1 MTNTVDIRQATKLEL
16 LEEKLSLLLKIKD
29 LTAAADISG
38 SDAEERYITLISR
51 REAIIKQVRALDARL
66 AGYAPENGEH
76 KLLGLIR
83 ETSERILE
91 MDSEISRRVP
101 GMMQGIKKRIKQ
113 VKDGRVINRA
123 YHTEM
128 YGIVAGSSFNHKQ

>member
-29 LTAAADISG
+29 LTAASDISG
-38 SDAEERYITLISR
+38 NDAEERYITLISR
-51 REAIIKQVRALDARL
+51 REAIIKQIRALDTRL
-66 AGYAPENGEH
+66 AVYASEIGEH

-91 MDSEISRRVP
+91 MDSEMSRHVP

>member
-1 MTNTVDIRQATKLEL
+1 MRQSTKLEL
-16 LEEKLSLLLKIKD
+16 LEEKLSLLLRIAD

-38 SDAEERYITLISR
+38 NDAEERYITLIAR
-51 REAIIKQVRALDARL
+51 REAVIKQIKALDARL
-66 AGYAPENGEH
+66 DGYAPENGEH

-83 ETSERILE
+83 EASERILE
-91 MDSEISRRVP
+91 MDSEMSRHVP

-128 YGIVAGSSFNHKQ
+128 YGIVAGSSYNQKQ